1 MLMPVLKQA
10 AKYVA
15 EQILIKN
22 EELVQQIVYDA
33 YNPSEYERTGEFK
46 KAWNT
51 DAYVTG
57 NVATGEF
64 WHDSEK
70 MSSYDDH
77 HMSIVDGQP
86 MRDYLAD
93 IIYEG
98 LAGAI
103 YQPGYAKNYK
113 PFKGQAW
120 TKKRDVWKAL
130 LGWLKITQLKSLF
143 EEGLRRQGVAFTRTN
158 AAVYFDKD

>member
-1 MLMPVLKQA
+1 MPVLRKA
-10 AKYVA
+10 ARYVA
-15 EQILIKN
+15 EQILLKN
-22 EELVQQIVYDA
+22 EELVQQIVYNA
-33 YNPSEYERTGEFK
+33 YTPKRYNRTGEFK

-51 DAYVTG
+51 ESYATG
-57 NVATGEF
+57 NVASGEF
-64 WHDSEK
+64 RYDPDKLSF
-70 MSSYDDH
+70 YDDH

-86 MRDYLAD
+86 MTDYLAD

-98 LAGAI
+98 MAGAI
-103 YQPGYAKNYK
+103 YQPGYARNYK

-130 LGWLKITQLKSLF
+130 LGWLKIRQLKSLF